1 MSDLISQEKLNTEEA
16 ARLLGLSTVTV
27 RSLVRGGTLGCIEL
41 GSALCIASLENTLT
55 NIYNGAKCDHSPHE

>member
-27 RSLVRGGTLGCIEL
+27 RSLVRGGMLGCIEL
-41 GSALCIASLENTLT
+41 GKRPLYRFTRKHIDEYLQRREVRPLAA
-55 NIYNGAKCDHSPHE
+55 